1 MDSRMRLLD
10 RHLLRAAVGPF
21 FFGLFTITF
30 LLMIDVLY
38 RYVDM
43 FVSKGVPFLVATK
56 VLILS
61 LGFTL
66 ALSVPMSVLIA
77 VLMAVGQLAGDN
89 EITAMKASGVSLW
102 SVLRPLLLGAT
113 LIGGG
118 LVAFN
123 HYVYPESNHTLVNLL
138 YDIRRSRPML
148 DIREQMFTDLG
159 NGTTI
164 YVATK
169 DDQTGRIADVSI
181 IEKDRD
187 DGLGPRMT
195 TAEWGR
201 IVTDERS
208 NTMLLEL
215 HDGEIHD
222 MPDPEQPEKY
232 QVTRFRRHDLR
243 MEDMGREMGKTD
255 RKTRGDREMNLHDL
269 RQAARRQLDRRVETH
284 QHVENLHAGVI
295 HWQTDLLDPEQRR
308 AQLRDE
314 PGNAAERRSRLTATR
329 RKIDHAANQS
339 RAQATVVE
347 SHLRRANKYLV
358 EYHKKLAIPFA
369 CLVFTLIGVPMAVTT
384 SRSGKSVSISLALGV
399 FLLYYLCLVGGEKM
413 SDRGLLAPWISM
425 WSGNLLLLVIGIP
438 LFLRS
443 IRETSYLSL
452 RWPRPVRRLLRM
464 APA

>member
-1 MDSRMRLLD
+1 MRLLD
-10 RHLLRAAVGPF
+10 KHLLRAAVGPF

-43 FVSKGVPFLVATK
+43 FVSKGVPFGVATK

-89 EITAMKASGVSLW
+89 EVTAMKASGVSLW
-102 SVLRPLLLGAT
+102 SVLRPMLLGG
-113 LIGGG
+113 LIIGGG
-118 LVAFN
+118 LAAFN

-148 DIREQMFTDLG
+148 EIREQMFNDLE

-169 DDQTGRIADVSI
+169 DDLTGRITDVSI
-181 IEKDRD
+181 IEKDVENNQ
-187 DGLGPRMT
+187 GPRVT

-201 IVTDERS
+201 IVPDEA
-208 NTMLLEL
+208 NQAMLLEL
-215 HDGEIHD
+215 HDGEIHA
-222 MPDPEQPEKY
+222 MPDPKEPEKY

-243 MEDMGREMGKTD
+243 MENLGREMESTD
-255 RKTRGDREMNLHDL
+255 RKTRGDREMNLTDL
-269 RQAARRQLDRRVETH
+269 REAADRQRTRVGETR
-284 QHVENLHAGVI
+284 QHVVNLNADMVR
-295 HWQTDLLDPEQRR
+295 WQYRLLDPEQRWAGVKREPANPAARRTR
-308 AQLRDE
+308 AV
-314 PGNAAERRSRLTATR
+314 ATR
-329 RKIDHAANQS
+329 RKVEHAASQT
-339 RAQATVVE
+339 RAQITVQR

-358 EYHKKLAIPFA
+358 EYHKKLAIPVA

-384 SRSGKSVSISLALGV
+384 SRSGKSVSISMALGV

-413 SDRGLLAPWISM
+413 SDRGLMNPALGM
-425 WSGNLLLLVIGIP
+425 WSANILLTAIGIP
-438 LFLRS
+438 FFLRS
-443 IRETSYLSL
+443 VRETSYLTVH
-452 RWPRPVRRLLRM
+452 WPRPVRRLLRRDGE
-464 APA
+464 

>member
-1 MDSRMRLLD
+1 MRMLD

-43 FVSKGVPFLVATK
+43 FVSKGVPFAVATK

-77 VLMAVGQLAGDN
+77 VLMSVGQLAGDN
-89 EITAMKASGVSLW
+89 EVTAMKASGVSLW

-113 LIGGG
+113 FIGGG

-138 YDIRRSRPML
+138 YDIRKSRPML

-164 YVATK
+164 YVAAK
-169 DDQTGRIADVSI
+169 DDLTGRIDDVSI
-181 IEKDRD
+181 IEKERE

-195 TAEWGR
+195 TAAWGR
-201 IVTDERS
+201 IISDERT

-222 MPDPEQPEKY
+222 MPDPEAPDKY
-232 QVTRFRRHDLR
+232 QVTRFARHDLR
-243 MEDMGREMGKTD
+243 MQDMGRDIGNTE
-255 RKTRGDREMNLHDL
+255 RKTRSDREMNLHQL
-269 RQAARRQLDRRVETH
+269 REAAVRQLDRRQESAR
-284 QHVENLHAGVI
+284 HVANLNAEVVR
-295 HWQTDLLDPEQRR
+295 WQADLLDAQQRR
-308 AQLRDE
+308 AQLRPE
-314 PGNAAERRSRLTATR
+314 KANAAERRSRLAATR
-329 RKIDHAANQS
+329 RKVEHAASQS
-339 RAQATVVE
+339 RAQATVVG
-347 SHLRRANKYLV
+347 SHERRANKYMV

-384 SRSGKSVSISLALGV
+384 SRSGKSVSITLALAV
-399 FLLYYLCLVGGEKM
+399 FLLYYLCLVGGEKL

-425 WSGNLLLLVIGIP
+425 WSGNFLLLGLGIP
-438 LFLRS
+438 LFVRS
-443 IRETSYLSL
+443 VKETSYLRL
-452 RWPRPVRRLLRM
+452 RWPAPVRRLLRM
-464 APA
+464 EAA

>member
-1 MDSRMRLLD
+1 MRLLD

-43 FVSKGVPFLVATK
+43 FVSKGVPFAVATK

-102 SVLRPLLLGAT
+102 SVLRPLLLGAA

-118 LVAFN
+118 LLAFN

-138 YDIRRSRPML
+138 YNIRRSRPML
-148 DIREQMFTDLG
+148 EIREQMFTDLE

-169 DDQTGRIADVSI
+169 DDLTGRITDVSI
-181 IEKDRD
+181 IEKDRED
-187 DGLGPRMT
+187 DLGPRVTM
-195 TAEWGR
+195 AEWGR
-201 IVTDERS
+201 MVADRDH
-208 NTMLLEL
+208 NAMLLEL

-222 MPDPEQPEKY
+222 MPDPEEPAKY

-243 MEDMGREMGKTD
+243 LDDLGREITDTD
-255 RKTRGDREMNLHDL
+255 RKARGDREMNLHDL
-269 RQAARRQLDRRVETH
+269 QAAADRQLARRDDTRR
-284 QHVENLHAGVI
+284 HVANLHSEVVR
-295 HWQTDLLDPEQRR
+295 WQYRLLDQDDRAAIRQRSP
-308 AQLRDE
+308 A
-314 PGNAAERRSRLTATR
+314 NASERRGQALATR
-329 RKIDHAANQS
+329 RKLEHAASQS
-339 RAQATVVE
+339 RAQTTVDR
-347 SHLRRANKYLV
+347 SHVRRANKYLV

-384 SRSGKSVSISLALGV
+384 SRSGKSVSISLAVGV
-399 FLLYYLCLVGGEKM
+399 FLFYYLCLVGGEKL
-413 SDRGLLAPWISM
+413 SDRGLLAPWLAM
-425 WSGNLLLLVIGIP
+425 WSGNILLLVAGVP
-438 LFLRS
+438 FFLRS
-443 IRETSYLSL
+443 VRETSYLRL
-452 RWPRPVRRLLRM
+452 RWPAPLRRLVERN
-464 APA
+464 AP

>member
-1 MDSRMRLLD
+1 MRLLD

-43 FVSKGVPFLVATK
+43 FVSKGVPFAVATK

-77 VLMAVGQLAGDN
+77 VLMGVGQLAGDN
-89 EITAMKASGVSLW
+89 EVTAMKASGVSLW

-113 LIGGG
+113 VIGGG

-123 HYVYPESNHTLVNLL
+123 HYIYPESNHTLVNLL

-164 YVATK
+164 FVATK
-169 DDQTGRIADVSI
+169 DDISGRITDVSI
-181 IEKDRD
+181 IEKERE
-187 DGLGPRMT
+187 DGAGPRMT

-201 IVTDERS
+201 IITDEGA

-222 MPDPEQPEKY
+222 MPDPEAPEKY
-232 QVTRFRRHDLR
+232 QITRFRRNDLR
-243 MEDMGREMGKTD
+243 MEDMGREMGSTD
-255 RKTRGDREMNLHDL
+255 RKTRGDREMNLTDL
-269 RQAARRQLDRRVETH
+269 RAAAQRQLDRRRESQ
-284 QHVENLHAGVI
+284 QHIENLNADVVRWQAG
-295 HWQTDLLDPEQRR
+295 LLDSQQRR
-308 AQLRDE
+308 AQIRGE
-314 PGNAAERRSRLTATR
+314 PGNTAERRTRLASTR
-329 RKIDHAANQS
+329 RKFEHAASQS
-339 RAQATVVE
+339 LAQATVLR
-347 SHLRRANKYLV
+347 SHTRRANKYLV
-358 EYHKKLAIPFA
+358 EFHKKLAIPFA

-413 SDRGLLAPWISM
+413 SDRGLLDPAIAM
-425 WSGNLLLLVIGIP
+425 WSGNLILLALGIP

-443 IRETSYLSL
+443 VRETSYISL
-452 RWPRPVRRLLRM
+452 RWPRPIRRLIGQDS
-464 APA
+464 A